1 MDQMIEHANK
11 SDDEYDDS
19 LVEELQAEL
28 SESCKREVELKRQL
42 NEMRDKVVYL
52 SQVSKQSS
60 NDRSEVLEEELVN
73 LKLAL
78 DAKQATIKALD
89 EEQIELFKKL
99 DESAKE
105 IDVLRE
111 ENEALNESRRVA
123 VDSLKRYR
131 ELSEELSEQPPK
143 EVIDE
148 RVIEVDTTEKMAPV
162 DAVVRRRNVS

>member
-1 MDQMIEHANK
+1 MDH
-11 SDDEYDDS
+11 
-19 LVEELQAEL
+19 LHW
-28 SESCKREVELKRQL
+28 QL
-42 NEMRDKVVYL
+42 
-52 SQVSKQSS
+52 
-60 NDRSEVLEEELVN
+60 N

-123 VDSLKRYR
+123 VDSLKGYR

-162 DAVVRRRNVS
+162 DAVVRRRKVGIEPVVPQKKEGSLNEERTGDERRVNLIKNLGGNNNG